1 MADHRDNVVPVLPLK
16 NAVLFPHL
24 MKPLLAGRPA
34 TLTAIDI
41 ALTHPDKRI
50 AVFTQRNAAVE
61 EPGVDDLYEVGTL
74 ATIRTMARLE
84 DTVHV
89 VVQGLQRVA
98 IAEVIHTSPYLAVR
112 VVPIEDPRDHDV
124 ETEALHRSITE
135 LSERLAD
142 LVPPQVKANL
152 EQMLVEPREPLQ
164 QAYLVASLL
173 SLEPE
178 HEMDLLTLTTRR
190 DALRLVHDRLK
201 HEVEILEIR
210 QRIAR
215 EAESEIGRE
224 QREHVLRHQ
233 LKAIQKELGGARP
246 PDEPDDIAKL
256 RDQARRAGLP
266 DVVKVEV
273 ERELTRLERTPPS
286 SPDHHVARSW
296 IELVVALPW
305 SKGTKDNLDLARA
318 RRILDE
324 DHHDLDDIKSR
335 IVEHLAVMKLNPKA
349 KAPILCFVGP
359 PGVGKTSLG
368 QSIARALGR
377 HFERMSLGGMHDEAE
392 LRGHRRT
399 YIGAMPGRI
408 VRAMRRAAV
417 NNPLLMLDEIDK
429 LGRDFRGDP
438 AGALMEI
445 LDPAQNVEF
454 HDNYLDLPFDLSRV
468 FFITTAN
475 SLDPVP
481 RPVLDRMEVMHLSGY
496 TDVEKQA
503 IARRYLLPRQIE
515 QAGLGADRLQVP
527 DESLDRIV
535 RRYTREAG
543 VRELERSLGRVA
555 RKVAIRVAEGLEDAV
570 IVAPEDLRGLLG
582 AEKFFAESARRSL
595 PPGVAAGLAWTEAGG
610 DVIYVEAVLL
620 PGSTELTLTGHL
632 GTVMQE
638 SARAARSWVWA
649 RCAELGVDPERLKT
663 GIHVHVP
670 SGGTPKDGPSAGVTL
685 VTALTSLLTGLPAR
699 SDTAMT
705 GEITLTGL
713 IMPVGGVKEKVL
725 AAHRAGMK
733 RVLLPRENAKDLEDL
748 PPEVRATLSFETFD
762 RVEELLA
769 AVIPGLRPQLA
780 PSTPR
785 DPGGPAAAPA

>member
-1 MADHRDNVVPVLPLK
+1 MVDPNDTVVPVLPLK

-24 MKPLLAGRPA
+24 MKPLLAGRTA
-34 TLTAIDI
+34 TLAGIDV
-41 ALTHPDKRI
+41 ALAGPDKLI

-89 VVQGLQRVA
+89 VVQGLQRVG
-98 IAEVIHTSPYLAVR
+98 IAEVIHDQPYLAVR
-112 VVPIEDPRDHDV
+112 LVRIPEPRDNDV
-124 ETEALHRSITE
+124 ETEAMHRSITE
-135 LSERLAD
+135 LAERLAD

-152 EQMLVEPREPLQ
+152 QQMLAEPREALQ

-173 SLEPE
+173 SMEPE
-178 HEMDLLTLTTRR
+178 QEMELLSLPSRR
-190 DALRLVHDRLK
+190 EALRMVHDRLK
-201 HEVEILEIR
+201 HEVEILDIR
-210 QRIAR
+210 TKIAR
-215 EAESEIGRE
+215 EAETEIGRE

-233 LKAIQKELGGARP
+233 LKAIQKELGGKP
-246 PDEPDDIAKL
+246 TDDGDDLGKL
-256 RDQARRAGLP
+256 REQARRAGLP
-266 DVVKVEV
+266 DAVRSEV
-273 ERELTRLERTPPS
+273 DRELQRLERTPPS
-286 SPDHHVARSW
+286 SPDHHVARTW
-296 IELVVALPW
+296 VELVVSLPW
-305 SKGTKDNLDLARA
+305 SRGTKDNLDLKRA

-349 KAPILCFVGP
+349 KAPILCLVGP

-377 HFERMSLGGMHDEAE
+377 KFERMSLGGMHDESE

-408 VRAMRRAAV
+408 VRAMRRAGV

-445 LDPAQNVEF
+445 LDPAQNIEF
-454 HDNYLDLPFDLSRV
+454 HDNYLDLPYDLSRV

-481 RPVLDRMEVMHLSGY
+481 RPVLDRMEVLHLSGY

-515 QAGLGADRLQVP
+515 QSGLSAETLAVD
-527 DESLDRIV
+527 DAAMERIV

-543 VRELERSLGRVA
+543 VRELERALGRIA
-555 RKVAIRVAEGLEDAV
+555 RKVAIRVAEGDLEPVAV
-570 IVAPEDLRGLLG
+570 VPGDLRELLG
-582 AEKFFAESARRSL
+582 AEKFFAESARRTL
-595 PPGVAAGLAWTEAGG
+595 QPGVAAGLAWTEAGG

-620 PGSTELTLTGHL
+620 PGTTELTLTGHL

-638 SARAARSWVWA
+638 SVKTARSWVWA
-649 RCAELGVDPERLKT
+649 RCAELGVDVKRLKT

-670 SGGTPKDGPSAGVTL
+670 SGGTPKDGPSAGVTM
-685 VTALTSLLTGLPAR
+685 VTAITTLLTGLSAR

-705 GEITLTGL
+705 GEVTLTGL
-713 IMPVGGVKEKVL
+713 VMPVGGIKEKIL

-748 PPEVRATLSFETFD
+748 PPEVKDTMTFETFD
-762 RVEELLA
+762 HVEELLA
-769 AVIPGLRPQLA
+769 SAIPGLRPRMAAQE
-780 PSTPR
+780 TG
-785 DPGGPAAAPA
+785 GGPGAAPAA